1 MKRICVITAARAEYG
16 LLYPVLKEIEKCK
29 ELELQLVV
37 SGTHLKAEYGYTK
50 NEIIN
55 DGFLEF
61 DEIDIID
68 ADGENADVSETM
80 SNAIL
85 RFAGYLTK
93 KRPDIAIMLGDRYEM
108 MAFAIALMNAR
119 VPIAHLN
126 GGEVTGGLLDEM
138 YRHCITKMS
147 TFHFVN
153 CEKHRKRV
161 IQLGEPPQNVFNVG
175 DTCVDNIRNTKLM
188 SLEELEKDLGI
199 EINPEKL
206 IIVTFHPVTAE
217 NNSLEQLEN
226 MLEVIK
232 HYDSYTYLF
241 TKSNSDNEGIYI
253 NQRIE
258 KFTAENAD
266 CFLVDSLGRVK
277 YLSLLNVAVLVMGNS
292 SSGIYEVPFFHI
304 PTINIGNRQ
313 KDRIHGQ
320 TVIDCG
326 SDVKEID
333 KAFQLSRN
341 KDFMDQCKIE
351 ENIFGDGHTA
361 RKIISI
367 IENVLQAEMSTEKSF
382 YDVDFNI

>member
-206 IIVTFHPVTAE
+206 IIVTFHPVK
-217 NNSLEQLEN
+217 
-226 MLEVIK
+226 I
-232 HYDSYTYLF
+232 
-241 TKSNSDNEGIYI
+241 
-253 NQRIE
+253 
-258 KFTAENAD
+258 
-266 CFLVDSLGRVK
+266 GRAHV
-277 YLSLLNVAVLVMGNS
+277 
-292 SSGIYEVPFFHI
+292 
-304 PTINIGNRQ
+304 
-313 KDRIHGQ
+313 
-320 TVIDCG
+320 
-326 SDVKEID
+326 
-333 KAFQLSRN
+333 
-341 KDFMDQCKIE
+341 
-351 ENIFGDGHTA
+351 
-361 RKIISI
+361 
-367 IENVLQAEMSTEKSF
+367 
-382 YDVDFNI
+382 